1 MLPVGAAW
9 RFGLISALSGAALG
23 ADMVILPAVFATA
36 LVKERVP
43 TGIAFGLWS
52 FSAKISLALSAAIV
66 LPILQG
72 AGFTPAGPNTP
83 EALRSLNLLYAV
95 FPCALKVLALIL
107 VARLPDEQG

>member
-1 MLPVGAAW
+1 M
-9 RFGLISALSGAALG
+9 I
-23 ADMVILPAVFATA
+23 
-36 LVKERVP
+36 
-43 TGIAFGLWS
+43 GLWS

-72 AGFTPAGPNTP
+72 AVFTPAGPNTP

-95 FPCALKVLALIL
+95 FPCALKVFALIL